1 MKTEDTWFDFSREK
15 EIKFFSK
22 TSKPALGS
30 QKASYSMCIGR
41 SFPGV
46 KAGEA

>member
-1 MKTEDTWFDFSREK
+1 MKTKDTRFDFSGEK
-15 EIKFFSK
+15 ETKFFSK
-22 TSKPALGS
+22 TSKPAPGV
-30 QKASYSMCIGR
+30 QKASYSMCIVR